1 MILDGSIR
9 RSNSFGA
16 NDGQVSRTT
25 KIATN
30 RSPKSR
36 LTRFAGTVY
45 VGRLSPLRNRASF
58 CLGRRTNSD
67 SLAKVGAP
75 LGVAL
80 PKPGRVDQDKM
91 ECVKFPKGC
100 HRHSASA
107 RTVHCTGPKQR
118 LATCAAARHNF
129 RSIPRGIHLLTPSLL
144 RVAGASVF
152 STSCDTGIS
161 RIPSSWPLASAR
173 LNARQACQKQ
183 R

>member
-100 HRHSASA
+100 HVILHLCEQYP
-107 RTVHCTGPKQR
+107 VPGP
-118 LATCAAARHNF
+118 
-129 RSIPRGIHLLTPSLL
+129 SG
-144 RVAGASVF
+144 G
-152 STSCDTGIS
+152 
-161 RIPSSWPLASAR
+161 WPH
-173 LNARQACQKQ
+173 ARQLGITFDRSPEVFISLQLAFSV
-183 R
+183 